1 MLLSSFPAYLL
12 VMTALTR
19 GVVSIII
26 PIIKVKSRIAF
37 ILGIVYG
44 IVGVVVKLFL
54 LHILFE

>member
-1 MLLSSFPAYLL
+1 
-12 VMTALTR
+12 MTALTR